1 MALQVEFGSLAPR
14 STRYAPVASVV
25 IMCVSKPIE
34 FMERTQILA
43 LLDTVDR
50 GGESV
55 WFVDPPKYY
64 GM

>member
-1 MALQVEFGSLAPR
+1 
-14 STRYAPVASVV
+14 
-25 IMCVSKPIE
+25 MCVSKPIE
-34 FMERTQILA
+34 FMERTQTLA